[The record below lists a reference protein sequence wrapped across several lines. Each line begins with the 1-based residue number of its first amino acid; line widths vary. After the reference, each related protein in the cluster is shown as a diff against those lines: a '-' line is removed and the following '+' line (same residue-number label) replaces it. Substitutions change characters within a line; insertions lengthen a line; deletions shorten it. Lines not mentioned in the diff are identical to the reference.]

1 MDRSLYPEPLE
12 VDMKNVNHGADAN
25 RNPTADL
32 ATPAPSVGEQIRK
45 AAEIPP
51 DTNKEHPSVEAWTEK
66 ELDEMAARA
75 AEQIVPLSKQD
86 DDIGFSYGRIALANH
101 EKVLKGGRR
110 VPDKEDT
117 YKRLARKL
125 EEMRIKKLSHQRLR
139 ALANACRLRGEL
151 GGPGKAPTLSPDHY
165 IEVDHDGLSLD
176 DKRIILETAAEKA
189 ASSLAVRKHVQIK
202 LGELGK
208 EPERDEAYWRDWLD
222 KSIAQFE
229 AGIMK
234 TRIKVK
240 DQGVEISSCTR
251 DHLNYL
257 AVYIYQFA
265 NQSGPEDVK

>member
-1 MDRSLYPEPLE
+1 MKKRKDRS
-12 VDMKNVNHGADAN
+12 NGADN
-25 RNPTADL
+25 SPTANNSEFPP
-32 ATPAPSVGEQIRK
+32 PADDKVRK
-45 AAEIPP
+45 SEEISPGTTNMAPPAE
-51 DTNKEHPSVEAWTEK
+51 VWTEA

-101 EKVLKGGRR
+101 DKVLKGGRR

-125 EEMRIKKLSHQRLR
+125 AELRIKKLSHQRLR

-208 EPERDEAYWRDWLD
+208 EAERDAGYWRDWLE
-222 KSIAQFE
+222 KSISRSQSILVE
-229 AGIMK
+229 ARMIVKEHGI
-234 TRIKVK
+234 
-240 DQGVEISSCTR
+240 EISSSTR
-251 DHLNYL
+251 DHLNIM
-257 AVYIYQFA
+257 AVFAYQFA
-265 NQSGPEDVK
+265 NQSRGPEDVK